1 MPLDG
6 VTPDLRRRV
15 KAMSYGLAYGLS
27 AFGLAQQL
35 DIPQGEAKR
44 LMEEYFERFGGVRAY
59 LDGVVERA
67 RKDGYTA
74 TLFDRRRYL
83 PDLNCDNRMARD
95 MAERAALNSPIQGTA
110 ADIIKVAM
118 LRVDDALRRGGAG
131 VEEPAGAGDG
141 HGDQKNGP
149 LKSRV
154 LLQVHDELV
163 VEVAPGEREVV
174 EEMLRREMDAAFDLK
189 VPLDVSVGAGA
200 NWDEAAH

>member
-1 MPLDG
+1 
-6 VTPDLRRRV
+6 
-15 KAMSYGLAYGLS
+15 MSYGLAYGLS
-27 AFGLAQQL
+27 AFGLAAQL

-59 LDGVVERA
+59 LDGVVEQA

-83 PDLNCDNRMARD
+83 PDLNSDNRMARD
-95 MAERAALNSPIQGTA
+95 NAERAALNSPIQGTA

-118 LRVDDALRRGGAG
+118 LRVEDAFRRGGSAVAEG
-131 VEEPAGAGDG
+131 EVGSGGAGDA
-141 HGDQKNGP
+141 GDSAETVAGVTVGEP

-163 VEVAPGEREVV
+163 VEVAPGERDQVIGILE
-174 EEMLRREMDAAFDLK
+174 REMDAAFELR
-189 VPLDVSVGAGA
+189 VPLDVSVGYGA